1 MRSSGFDPVSVEVFN
16 RRLRI
21 LTLYV
26 FAVFAVLVLRLW
38 SLQIL
43 KGAELRVQSENNRIQ
58 LQDIPPFRGMIFDR
72 SGELLVDNRPSYNL
86 YVIPEQ
92 IQNQKRLLKSL
103 KLLIGLDPHSVQI
116 KLGKDSHKY
125 PFKPVLIKKNVSRNE
140 LAIVETNLF
149 NLPGVMIQVK
159 PQRHYI
165 FGSFASH
172 LIGYL
177 GEINEGQLG
186 REKYKDNRPGDL
198 IGRYGVEGEWQ
209 ESLHGFRGGAQV
221 EVDAAG
227 RKLRVVSRKRPL
239 PGLNVWLTIDKN
251 LQMTAEMAL
260 SGKKGAIVAM
270 NPRNGEILALASSPA
285 YDPNWFIGGMDRT
298 EWAKIITSK
307 DSPLQNRPISGQYP
321 PGSVF
326 KIVLALAGLE
336 EGVVDPEEEITCTGQ
351 FRVGNHTYR
360 CWKKYGH
367 GQVAFHR
374 ALVESCDVYFYKLG
388 KQLGVDT
395 IARYARML
403 GLGKR
408 TKFELG
414 SEKPGLIPTRKWK
427 LKRWGVPW
435 QTGET
440 VSTAIG
446 QSFVLVTPMQMV
458 GMISAI
464 FNGGHLYQPKVIK
477 WVGKDGNN
485 IYQFAPTLMD
495 RIDAK
500 RENLERVKRALVA
513 VVNERRGTGG
523 RARVK
528 GLTVAGK
535 TGTAQV
541 VNLEKTEDIE
551 EEDEIPD
558 EFRDHAWFVAIA
570 PAEDPTLALAILIE
584 HGGHGGS
591 GAAPIAKNML
601 EAYFGKD
608 KSLVMGHSSFVL
620 AATHLGP

>member
-1 MRSSGFDPVSVEVFN
+1 MRSSGFDPISVEVIN

-21 LTLYV
+21 LTLCV

-38 SLQIL
+38 FLQIL
-43 KGAELRVQSENNRIQ
+43 NGPIYRVQSENNRIQ

-72 SGELLVDNRPSYNL
+72 HGELLVDNQPSYNL
-86 YVIPEQ
+86 YIIPEQ
-92 IQNQKRLLKSL
+92 IQDQVQLLNSLRLMIDLEPQSA
-103 KLLIGLDPHSVQI
+103 LD
-116 KLGKDSHKY
+116 KLGKESHER
-125 PFKPVLIKKNVSRNE
+125 PFNPVLIKKNISRAE

-177 GEINEGQLG
+177 GEISEGQLG
-186 REKYKDNRPGDL
+186 KEKYKDNRPGDL
-198 IGRYGVEGEWQ
+198 IGKYGVEGEWQ
-209 ESLHGFRGGAQV
+209 KSLHGFRGGEQV

-227 RKLRVVSRKRPL
+227 RI
-239 PGLNVWLTIDKN
+239 PGMNVWLTIDKK
-251 LQMTAEMAL
+251 LQMTAEGAL
-260 SGKKGAIVAM
+260 NGKKGAIVAM
-270 NPRNGEILALASSPA
+270 NPRNGEILALASSPV
-285 YDPNWFIGGMDRT
+285 YDPNWFIAGMDKT
-298 EWAKIITSK
+298 EWTHIMRSK
-307 DSPLQNRPISGQYP
+307 DSPLQNRPIAGQYP

-326 KIVLALAGLE
+326 KIAVALAGLE
-336 EGVVDPEEEITCTGQ
+336 EGVVDPEEEIFCPGQ
-351 FRVGNHTYR
+351 FTVGNYTYR
-360 CWKKYGH
+360 CWKKQGH
-367 GQVAFHR
+367 GKVAFHR

-395 IARYARML
+395 IARYSRKL

-408 TKFELG
+408 TNFELG
-414 SEKPGLIPTRKWK
+414 FEKAGLIPTRRWK

-440 VSTAIG
+440 VSMAIG

-458 GMISAI
+458 RMISGL

-477 WVGKDGNN
+477 WVGKDDDK
-485 IYQFAPTLMD
+485 IYQFTPTEMD
-495 RIDAK
+495 RIGAK
-500 RENLERVKRALVA
+500 RENLQQIQDALIG
-513 VVNERRGTGG
+513 VVNEPHGTGG
-523 RARVK
+523 RARMK

-535 TGTAQV
+535 TGTAQIIA
-541 VNLEKTEDIE
+541 LESSEAFE
-551 EEDEIPD
+551 AESEIPV

-570 PAEDPTLALAILIE
+570 PAEDPSLALAILIE

-591 GAAPIAKNML
+591 GAAPIAKKMFQT
-601 EAYFGKD
+601 YFK
-608 KSLVMGHSSFVL
+608 K
-620 AATHLGP
+620 

>member
-1 MRSSGFDPVSVEVFN
+1 MRSSGFDPVSVEIFN
-16 RRLRI
+16 RRLRL
-21 LTLYV
+21 LTLCV

-38 SLQIL
+38 FLQIL
-43 KGAELRVQSENNRIQ
+43 NGPSYRVQSENNRIQ

-72 SGELLVDNRPSYNL
+72 WGELLVDNRPSYNL
-86 YVIPEQ
+86 YIIPEQ
-92 IQNQKRLLKSL
+92 IQDQNQLLQSL
-103 KLLIGLDPHSVQI
+103 NLLIDLEPQFVQD
-116 KLGKDSHKY
+116 KLGKDAHKY
-125 PFKPVLIKKNVSRNE
+125 PFKPVLIKKNVSRDE
-140 LAIVETNLF
+140 LAIIETNLF

-177 GEINEGQLG
+177 GEISERELG
-186 REKYKDNRPGDL
+186 KEKYKDNRPGDL
-198 IGRYGVEGEWQ
+198 IGKAGVEGEWQ
-209 ESLHGFRGGAQV
+209 RSLHGYRGGAQV

-251 LQMTAEMAL
+251 LQMTAEKAL
-260 SGKKGAIVAM
+260 TGKKGAIVAM
-270 NPRNGEILALASSPA
+270 NPMNGEILALASSPA
-285 YDPNWFIGGMDRT
+285 YDPNRFIVGMDRT
-298 EWAKIITSK
+298 EWARIMKSK

-326 KIVLALAGLE
+326 KIAVALAGLE
-336 EGVVDPEEEITCTGQ
+336 EGIVDPEEEVFCAGQ

-360 CWKKYGH
+360 CWKKHGH
-367 GQVAFHR
+367 GYVAFHR
-374 ALVESCDVYFYKLG
+374 GLVESCDIYFYKLG

-395 IARYARML
+395 IAHYARML

-408 TKFELG
+408 SKFELG
-414 SEKPGLIPTRKWK
+414 SEKPGLIPTRRWK

-446 QSFVLVTPMQMV
+446 QSFVLVTPMQMAR
-458 GMISAI
+458 MISGL
-464 FNGGHLYQPKVIK
+464 FNGGHLYQPKVIR
-477 WVGKDGNN
+477 WVGKDDHE
-485 IYQFAPTLMD
+485 IYQFAPTSLAQ
-495 RIDAK
+495 IDAK
-500 RENLERVKRALVA
+500 KENVERVKNALVG
-513 VVNERRGTGG
+513 VVHEPRGTGG
-523 RARVK
+523 RSRVK
-528 GLTVAGK
+528 GLSVAGK

-541 VNLEKTEDIE
+541 ITLEKTEAFGE
-551 EEDEIPD
+551 ESEVPV

-570 PAEDPTLALAILIE
+570 PVEDPALAVAVLIE

-591 GAAPIAKNML
+591 GAAPIAKEMFKT
-601 EAYFGKD
+601 YFRK
-608 KSLVMGHSSFVL
+608 
-620 AATHLGP
+620 

>member
-21 LTLYV
+21 LTLCI

-38 SLQIL
+38 FLQIL
-43 KGAELRVQSENNRIQ
+43 NGPSYRVQSENNRIQ

-72 SGELLVDNRPSYNL
+72 HGELLVDNRPSYNL
-86 YVIPEQ
+86 YIIPEQ
-92 IQNQKRLLKSL
+92 IQDQEQLLKSL
-103 KLLIGLDPHSVQI
+103 KLMIGLEPQSVLD
-116 KLGKDSHKY
+116 KLAKESHEH
-125 PFKPVLIKKNVSRNE
+125 PFKPVLMKKNISRGE

-177 GEINEGQLG
+177 GEISEHQLG
-186 REKYKDNRPGDL
+186 KEKYKDNKPGDL
-198 IGRYGVEGEWQ
+198 IGKYGVEGEWQ
-209 ESLHGFRGGAQV
+209 RSLHGFRGGEQV

-239 PGLNVWLTIDKN
+239 PGMNVWLTIDKN
-251 LQMTAEMAL
+251 LQMTAEDAL
-260 SGKKGAIVAM
+260 NGQKGAIVAM
-270 NPRNGEILALASSPA
+270 NPINGEILALASSPT
-285 YDPNWFIGGMDRT
+285 YDPNSFIVGMDRT
-298 EWAKIITSK
+298 EWAKIMKSK

-326 KIVLALAGLE
+326 KIAVALAGLE
-336 EGVVDPEEEITCTGQ
+336 EGIVDPEEEIFCSGQ

-367 GQVAFHR
+367 GNVAFHR
-374 ALVESCDVYFYKLG
+374 ALVESCDIYFYKLG

-408 TKFELG
+408 SRFELG
-414 SEKPGLIPTRKWK
+414 SEKTGLIPTRRWK

-440 VSTAIG
+440 VSMAIG

-458 GMISAI
+458 RMISGL

-477 WVGKDGNN
+477 WVGKDDNK
-485 IYQFAPTLMD
+485 IYQFAPTSLD

-500 RENLERVKRALVA
+500 GENVERIKNALVD
-513 VVNERRGTGG
+513 VVNSPRGTGG
-523 RARVK
+523 RSRVK

-535 TGTAQV
+535 TGTAQIIG
-541 VNLEKTEDIE
+541 LEKSEGFED
-551 EEDEIPD
+551 DSEIPV

-570 PAEDPTLALAILIE
+570 PAEDPSLALAVLVE

-591 GAAPIAKNML
+591 GAAPIAKKMF
-601 EAYFGKD
+601 ETYFK
-608 KSLVMGHSSFVL
+608 K
-620 AATHLGP
+620 

>member
-16 RRLRI
+16 RRLRL
-21 LTLYV
+21 LTLCV
-26 FAVFAVLVLRLW
+26 LAVFAVLVLRLW
-38 SLQIL
+38 FLQIL
-43 KGAELRVQSENNRIQ
+43 NGPSYRVQSENNRIQ

-72 SGELLVDNRPSYNL
+72 WGELLVDNRPSYNL
-86 YVIPEQ
+86 YIIPEQ
-92 IQNQKRLLKSL
+92 IQDQTQLLKSL
-103 KLLIGLDPHSVQI
+103 ELLTGLEPQFVKD
-116 KLGKDSHKY
+116 KLGKESHKY
-125 PFKPVLIKKNVSRNE
+125 PFKPVLIKKNVSRDE

-177 GEINEGQLG
+177 GEISERQLG
-186 REKYKDNRPGDL
+186 KEKYKDNRPGDL
-198 IGRYGVEGEWQ
+198 IGKSGVEGEWQ
-209 ESLHGFRGGAQV
+209 KHLHGFRGGAQV

-251 LQMTAEMAL
+251 LQMTAEKAL
-260 SGKKGAIVAM
+260 DGKKGAIVAM
-270 NPRNGEILALASSPA
+270 NPINGEILALASSPA
-285 YDPNWFIGGMDRT
+285 YDPNSFIVGMDRT
-298 EWAKIITSK
+298 EWAKIMRSK

-326 KIVLALAGLE
+326 KIAVALAGLE
-336 EGVVDPEEEITCTGQ
+336 EGIVDPEEEIFCSGQ

-374 ALVESCDVYFYKLG
+374 ALVESCDIYFYKLG

-408 TKFELG
+408 SKFELG
-414 SEKPGLIPTRKWK
+414 SEKAGLIPTRRWK
-427 LKRWGVPW
+427 LRRWGVPW

-440 VSTAIG
+440 VSMAIG
-446 QSFVLVTPMQMV
+446 QSFVLVTPMQMA
-458 GMISAI
+458 GMISGL

-477 WVGKDGNN
+477 WVGKDDNK
-485 IYQFAPTLMD
+485 IYKFTPTSLD

-500 RENLERVKRALVA
+500 MENVDRIKDALVA
-513 VVNERRGTGG
+513 VVNEPRGTGG
-523 RARVK
+523 RSRVK

-541 VNLEKTEDIE
+541 ITLEKTEAF
-551 EEDEIPD
+551 EDESEIPT

-570 PAEDPTLALAILIE
+570 PVEDPALALAILIE

-591 GAAPIAKNML
+591 GAAPIAKEMFKT
-601 EAYFGKD
+601 YFK
-608 KSLVMGHSSFVL
+608 K
-620 AATHLGP
+620 

>member
-21 LTLYV
+21 LTLFV
-26 FAVFAVLVLRLW
+26 FAIFAVLVLRLW
-38 SLQIL
+38 FLQIL
-43 KGAELRVQSENNRIQ
+43 NGPSYRVQSENNRIQ

-72 SGELLVDNRPSYNL
+72 QGELLVDNRPSYNL

-92 IQNQKRLLKSL
+92 IQDQEQLLQSL
-103 KLLIGLDPHSVQI
+103 KLMIGLEPQWALD
-116 KLGKDSHKY
+116 KLGKESHER
-125 PFKPVLIKKNVSRNE
+125 PFEPVLIKKNISRGE

-177 GEINEGQLG
+177 GEISEGQLG
-186 REKYKDNRPGDL
+186 KEKYKDNRPGDL
-198 IGRYGVEGEWQ
+198 IGKYGVEGEWQ
-209 ESLHGFRGGAQV
+209 RSLHGFRGGEQV

-239 PGLNVWLTIDKN
+239 PGMNVWLTIDKK
-251 LQMTAEMAL
+251 LQMTAENAL
-260 SGKKGAIVAM
+260 NGKKGAVVAM
-270 NPRNGEILALASSPA
+270 NPKNGEILALASSPV

-298 EWAKIITSK
+298 EWARIMRSK

-326 KIVLALAGLE
+326 KIAVALAGLE
-336 EGVVDPEEEITCTGQ
+336 EGVADPEEEIFCSGQ
-351 FRVGNHTYR
+351 FTVGNHTYR

-367 GQVAFHR
+367 GKVAFHR
-374 ALVESCDVYFYKLG
+374 ALVESCDIYFYRLG

-395 IARYARML
+395 IARYSRML

-414 SEKPGLIPTRKWK
+414 SEKPGLIPTRSWK
-427 LKRWGVPW
+427 LRRWGVPW

-458 GMISAI
+458 RMISGL

-477 WVGKDGNN
+477 WVGKDDNR
-485 IYQFAPTLMD
+485 IYQFTPTLMD

-500 RENLERVKRALVA
+500 RENVQRVQDALIG
-513 VVNERRGTGG
+513 VVNESRGTGG
-523 RARVK
+523 RARMK

-535 TGTAQV
+535 TGTAQIIA
-541 VNLEKTEDIE
+541 LEKSESFE
-551 EEDEIPD
+551 EESEIPV

-570 PAEDPTLALAILIE
+570 PAEDPSLALAILVE

-591 GAAPIAKNML
+591 GAAPIAKEMF
-601 EAYFGKD
+601 ETYFK
-608 KSLVMGHSSFVL
+608 K
-620 AATHLGP
+620 

>member
-16 RRLRI
+16 RRLRL
-21 LTLYV
+21 LTLCV

-38 SLQIL
+38 YLQIL
-43 KGAELRVQSENNRIQ
+43 NGPSYRVQSENNRIQ

-72 SGELLVDNRPSYNL
+72 RGELLVDNRPSYNL
-86 YVIPEQ
+86 YIIPEQ
-92 IQNQKRLLKSL
+92 IQDQKKLLKSL
-103 KLLIGLDPHSVQI
+103 KLLIGLEPQSVQD
-116 KLGKDSHKY
+116 KLGKASHKV
-125 PFKPVLIKKNVSRNE
+125 PFKPLLIKKNVSRDE
-140 LAIVETNLF
+140 LAIVETHLF

-177 GEINEGQLG
+177 GEISERELSK
-186 REKYKDNRPGDL
+186 EKYKDNRPGDL
-198 IGRYGVEGEWQ
+198 IGKSGVEGEWQ
-209 ESLHGFRGGAQV
+209 SSLHGFRGGAQV

-251 LQMTAEMAL
+251 LQMTAEKAL
-260 SGKKGAIVAM
+260 NGKKGAIVAM
-270 NPRNGEILALASSPA
+270 NPTNGEILALASSPA
-285 YDPNWFIGGMDRT
+285 YDPNWFIVGMGKT
-298 EWAKIITSK
+298 EWAKIMKSK

-326 KIVLALAGLE
+326 KMAVALAGLE
-336 EGVVDPEEEITCTGQ
+336 EGIVDPAEEIFCTGQ

-367 GQVAFHR
+367 GHVAFHR
-374 ALVESCDVYFYKLG
+374 ALVESCDIYFYKLG

-408 TKFELG
+408 AKFELG
-414 SEKPGLIPTRKWK
+414 SEKAGLIPTRRWK

-458 GMISAI
+458 RMISGL

-477 WVGKDGNN
+477 WVGKDSKK
-485 IYQFAPTLMD
+485 IHQFTPTLLD

-500 RENLERVKRALVA
+500 RENVERVKQALVG
-513 VVNERRGTGG
+513 VVNEPRGTGG
-523 RARVK
+523 RSRVK

-541 VNLEKTEDIE
+541 ITLEKSEAYE
-551 EEDEIPD
+551 EESEIPV

-570 PAEDPTLALAILIE
+570 PAEEPRLALAILIE

-591 GAAPIAKNML
+591 GAAPIAKEMFKT
-601 EAYFGKD
+601 YFKR
-608 KSLVMGHSSFVL
+608 
-620 AATHLGP
+620 

>member
-1 MRSSGFDPVSVEVFN
+1 MEVFN

-21 LTLYV
+21 LTLCV

-58 LQDIPPFRGMIFDR
+58 LQDIPPFRGMIFER

-86 YVIPEQ
+86 YIIPEQ
-92 IQNQKRLLKSL
+92 IQNQKQLLESL
-103 KLLIGLDPHSVQI
+103 ELLIGLDPHSVQI
-116 KLGKDSHKY
+116 KLGKDSRKY
-125 PFKPVLIKKNVSRNE
+125 PFKPLLIKKNVSRNE

-149 NLPGVMIQVK
+149 NLPGVMVQVK

-177 GEINEGQLG
+177 GEISEVQLG
-186 REKYKDNRPGDL
+186 KEEYRDNKAGDL
-198 IGRYGVEGEWQ
+198 IGKYGVEGEWQ

-251 LQMTAEMAL
+251 LQMTAERAL
-260 SGKKGAIVAM
+260 NGKKGAIVAM
-270 NPRNGEILALASSPA
+270 NPRNGQILALASSPA
-285 YDPNWFIGGMDRT
+285 YDPNLFIGGMDRT
-298 EWAKIITSK
+298 EWAKIMTSK

-326 KIVLALAGLE
+326 KIAVALAGLE
-336 EGVVDPEEEITCTGQ
+336 EGAVDSEEEIFCTGQ
-351 FRVGNHTYR
+351 FTVGNHTYR

-367 GQVAFHR
+367 GWVAFHR
-374 ALVESCDVYFYKLG
+374 AIVESCDVYFYKLG

-395 IARYARML
+395 IARYARMF

-414 SEKPGLIPTRKWK
+414 SEKAGLIPTRRWK

-458 GMISAI
+458 RMISGL

-477 WVGKDGNN
+477 WVGKDGNKV
-485 IYQFAPTLMD
+485 YQFTPTLMD

-500 RENLERVKRALVA
+500 RENMERVKKALIA
-513 VVNERRGTGG
+513 VVNEQRGTGG

-528 GLTVAGK
+528 GLNVAGK

-541 VNLEKTEDIE
+541 VKLEITEGIE
-551 EEDEIPD
+551 EEEQIPE

-570 PAEDPTLALAILIE
+570 PAEEPVLALAILVE

-591 GAAPIAKNML
+591 GAAPIAKEML
-601 EAYFGKD
+601 EVFFKN
-608 KSLVMGHSSFVL
+608 K
-620 AATHLGP
+620 

>member
-21 LTLYV
+21 LTLCV

-58 LQDIPPFRGMIFDR
+58 LQDIPPFRGMIFER

-86 YVIPEQ
+86 YIIPEQ
-92 IQNQKRLLKSL
+92 VQNQKQLLESL
-103 KLLIGLDPHSVQI
+103 EVLIGLDPHSVQI
-116 KLGKDSHKY
+116 KLGKDSRKY
-125 PFKPVLIKKNVSRNE
+125 PFKPLLIKKNVSRNE
-140 LAIVETNLF
+140 LAIIETNLF
-149 NLPGVMIQVK
+149 NLPGVMVQVK

-177 GEINEGQLG
+177 GEISEVQLG
-186 REKYKDNRPGDL
+186 KEEYRDNKAGDL
-198 IGRYGVEGEWQ
+198 IGKYGVEGEWQ

-239 PGLNVWLTIDKN
+239 PGLNVWLTIDKD
-251 LQMTAEMAL
+251 LQMTAEKAL
-260 SGKKGAIVAM
+260 NGKKGAIVAM
-270 NPRNGEILALASSPA
+270 NPRNGQILALASSPA
-285 YDPNWFIGGMDRT
+285 YDPNLFIGGMDRT
-298 EWAKIITSK
+298 EWAKIMTSK

-326 KIVLALAGLE
+326 KIAVALAGLE
-336 EGVVDPEEEITCTGQ
+336 EGVVEPEDEVFCNGQ
-351 FRVGNHTYR
+351 FTVGNHTYR
-360 CWKKYGH
+360 CWRKHGH
-367 GQVAFHR
+367 GWVAFHR
-374 ALVESCDVYFYKLG
+374 AIVESCDVYFYKLG

-395 IARYARML
+395 IARYARMF

-414 SEKPGLIPTRKWK
+414 SEKAGLIPTRRWK

-458 GMISAI
+458 RMISGL

-477 WVGKDGNN
+477 WVGKDGNKV
-485 IYQFAPTLMD
+485 YQFSPTLMD

-500 RENLERVKRALVA
+500 QENMERVKEALVA
-513 VVNERRGTGG
+513 VVNEQRGTGG
-523 RARVK
+523 KARVK
-528 GLTVAGK
+528 GLNVAGK

-541 VNLEKTEDIE
+541 VKLEITEGIE
-551 EEDEIPD
+551 EEDQIPE

-570 PAEDPTLALAILIE
+570 PSEDPKLALAILVE

-591 GAAPIAKNML
+591 GAAPIAKEML
-601 EAYFGKD
+601 EAYFK
-608 KSLVMGHSSFVL
+608 K
-620 AATHLGP
+620 